1 MQWATLGKSCS
12 KTALQLQGRIAR
24 TFSSNSVV
32 NTIDMMA
39 AIQYI
44 LTAAQSLGSQVYY
57 KKSQMTIL
65 GLAGVL
71 FCENE
76 QA

>member
-1 MQWATLGKSCS
+1 M
-12 KTALQLQGRIAR
+12 
-24 TFSSNSVV
+24 
-32 NTIDMMA
+32 NTTEMIA

-44 LTAAQSLGSQVYY
+44 LTAAQSLGSQDYY
-57 KKSQMTIL
+57 TKSRMTTL
-65 GLAGVL
+65 GLADVS